1 MKFGYLQQPSDHTA
15 SFDDLAE
22 KYRSAGTTLPDWL
35 QEPYAYSVTG
45 GCYIVKGS
53 GLPYPAQAVLDEHMH
68 QTKLAAILD
77 PDESFDALRRAF
89 FAPTM
94 EVCGMQAFAL
104 YDLVDETRGTS
115 EAVDGGIL
123 EAAGKLFRLDD
134 FYNRNAAVGLCL
146 QISWSTAWRATPTQ

>member
-1 MKFGYLQQPSDHTA
+1 MQFGYLQQPSDHTA

-22 KYRSAGTTLPDWL
+22 KYQSAGTTLPDWL

-53 GLPYPAQAVLDEHMH
+53 GLQYPPQAVLDDQMH

-77 PDESFDALRRAF
+77 PDDSFDALRRAF

-104 YDLVDETRGTS
+104 YDLVNETRGTS

-123 EAAGKLFRLDD
+123 EVAGKLFLLDA
-134 FYNRNAAVGLCL
+134 FTAAMLPWCLCL
-146 QISWSTAWRATPTQ
+146 

>member
-1 MKFGYLQQPSDHTA
+1 M
-15 SFDDLAE
+15 
-22 KYRSAGTTLPDWL
+22 
-35 QEPYAYSVTG
+35 
-45 GCYIVKGS
+45 KGS
-53 GLPYPAQAVLDEHMH
+53 GLPYPPQAVLDEQMH

-77 PDESFDALRRAF
+77 PAESFDALRRAF

-123 EAAGKLFRLDD
+123 EVAGF
-134 FYNRNAAVGLCL
+134 FPFG
-146 QISWSTAWRATPTQ
+146 